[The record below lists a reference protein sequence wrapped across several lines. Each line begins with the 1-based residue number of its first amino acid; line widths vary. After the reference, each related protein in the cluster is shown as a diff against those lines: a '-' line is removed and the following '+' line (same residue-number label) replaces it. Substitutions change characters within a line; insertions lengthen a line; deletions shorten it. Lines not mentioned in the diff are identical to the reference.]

1 MGGCGQSPPFSPRD
15 GGGIWRSREGTKDGL
30 RYGWAI
36 RNVLSGKG
44 AFSPIRRRAQ
54 RRTCISIPCRLRSP
68 APVLPA
74 RLPALPERQTAPQHA
89 FPRKPAKIRRATQ
102 QRLCPTG
109 ANSVAPAPPQRPL
122 PGRARQRRPTRA
134 VPARHPSSTSAA
146 NARPALPSTPTSPP
160 PNHRRRQAP
169 ARGPAAVCTLH
180 RPIRN
185 EKKHP
190 CPLLVGHGCVDPEP
204 TALAAGPAGLVG
216 HGCVASEPTALA
228 AGPPMRS
235 FCIFFRRTLTFCLH
249 ALIIIQNTSML
260 CG

>member
-1 MGGCGQSPPFSPRD
+1 MPDARDEGRSPKRDTQGTGPLGGCGQSPPFSPRD
-15 GGGIWRSREGTKDGL
+15 GGGIWQSRAGPKDGL

-109 ANSVAPAPPQRPL
+109 ANSVVPAPPQRPL

-134 VPARHPSSTSAA
+134 VPARHPSSTSIVCFT
-146 NARPALPSTPTSPP
+146 RLFKHLSMYFSTLYT
-160 PNHRRRQAP
+160 
-169 ARGPAAVCTLH
+169 GTITL
-180 RPIRN
+180 
-185 EKKHP
+185 
-190 CPLLVGHGCVDPEP
+190 
-204 TALAAGPAGLVG
+204 
-216 HGCVASEPTALA
+216 
-228 AGPPMRS
+228 
-235 FCIFFRRTLTFCLH
+235 IFFILISLFNFCFF
-249 ALIIIQNTSML
+249 S
-260 CG
+260 